1 MCKDI
6 QNIKDMLLGN
16 INIYNDE
23 LFELENEVKRI
34 NSKIIF
40 FKNAIYNS
48 IIKSDSYKQLM
59 NNIKN
64 ENHKCNLNKYNV
76 LIKIKNKEL
85 YRKNINTNRLKKIKP
100 VKM

>member
-6 QNIKDMLLGN
+6 QNIKEMLIGN

-34 NSKIIF
+34 NTKIQF
-40 FKNAIYNS
+40 YKKAIYDS
-48 IIKSDSYKQLM
+48 IIKSDSYKILI

-64 ENHKCNLNKYNV
+64 ENNKCNLYKYK
-76 LIKIKNKEL
+76 LLLKIKNKEL
-85 YRKNINTNRLKKIKP
+85 YRKNINTNRLKKMKQIKI
-100 VKM
+100 